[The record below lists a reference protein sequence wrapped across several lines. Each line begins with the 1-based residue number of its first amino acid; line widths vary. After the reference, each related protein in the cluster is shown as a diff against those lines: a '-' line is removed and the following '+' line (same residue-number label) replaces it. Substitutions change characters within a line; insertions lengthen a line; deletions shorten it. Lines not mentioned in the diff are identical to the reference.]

1 MPCSYLLPGAEPAAG
16 AEGGE
21 RPGELHAPLPEA
33 AVEGVR
39 RGDVDGEALGVAQ
52 RSLQRPARQRGTA
65 PDLLV
70 VLACI
75 QGQSEARRTRV
86 SYSTYSFQ
94 LKAPPLTSRERCVGD
109 VVVEELAPLHE
120 HEGEVGAGPVEVG
133 DQSLADRSGGGQGRA
148 GLGYLASGNGHTC
161 IMLVVSHPNCDYRR

>member
-1 MPCSYLLPGAEPAAG
+1 MPCSHLLPGAEPAAG

-39 RGDVDGEALGVAQ
+39 RGDVDGKALGVAQ

-75 QGQSEARRTRV
+75 QGQSEARRTLL
-86 SYSTYSFQ
+86 FI
-94 LKAPPLTSRERCVGD
+94 
-109 VVVEELAPLHE
+109 
-120 HEGEVGAGPVEVG
+120 
-133 DQSLADRSGGGQGRA
+133 
-148 GLGYLASGNGHTC
+148 GL
-161 IMLVVSHPNCDYRR
+161 